1 MTCCFCTYLDRG
13 AVRAGV
19 GKLAVEEAV
28 EGRASGGG
36 GDGGLGEL
44 GGEAARVDVANAYH
58 VARVYSSREREKDAL
73 LTVFILGQ
81 KNGSRGSANGE
92 VARASI

>member
-1 MTCCFCTYLDRG
+1 MR
-13 AVRAGV
+13 AWVR
-19 GKLAVEEAV
+19 KLAVEEAA

-58 VARVYSSREREKDAL
+58 VACVYSSREREKDAL

-81 KNGSRGSANGE
+81 KKGSNGSANGE
-92 VARASI
+92 VTRASTIDGRWQRRSTRVR

>member
-1 MTCCFCTYLDRG
+1 M
-13 AVRAGV
+13 
-19 GKLAVEEAV
+19 
-28 EGRASGGG
+28 EGWAK
-36 GDGGLGEL
+36 L

-81 KNGSRGSANGE
+81 KNGSNGSANGE
-92 VARASI
+92 VTRASMVDGRDGERKARASAGFSNFHKGASPTTTACREMFS